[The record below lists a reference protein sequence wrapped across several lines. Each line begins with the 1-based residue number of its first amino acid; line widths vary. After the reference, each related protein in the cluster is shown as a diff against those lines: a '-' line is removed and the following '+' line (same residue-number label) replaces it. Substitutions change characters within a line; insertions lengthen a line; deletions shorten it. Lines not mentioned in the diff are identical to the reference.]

1 MLTASGANIVE
12 NCTKHCMAVQCMRGI
27 NNPRPFQAEWGGE
40 GAGPGEGGL
49 TASSKFSITKGPRD
63 SRGGRGIIIEA
74 Q

>member
-1 MLTASGANIVE
+1 MTGPGESTTQGPFRPSG
-12 NCTKHCMAVQCMRGI
+12 
-27 NNPRPFQAEWGGE
+27 GGE

-63 SRGGRGIIIEA
+63 RRGGGGIIIEA